1 MTELILKKE
10 IDEEKL
16 NTLLNFLNSW
26 GVEVE
31 VQSKPRK
38 RLIRKNSSK
47 KTFSLSVGLW
57 DDYPIDGSALRNK
70 AWNRQ
75 S

>member
-1 MTELILKKE
+1 MTELIFKKD

-31 VQSKPRK
+31 VQPKPRK
-38 RLIRKNSSK
+38 NLVRKGSSK

-57 DDYPIDGSALRNK
+57 DDYAIDGKTLRNK
-70 AWNRQ
+70 SWNKEL
-75 S
+75 

>member
-1 MTELILKKE
+1 MTELIFKKD

-31 VQSKPRK
+31 VQSKSRK
-38 RLIRKNSSK
+38 KVIRKKSSK
-47 KTFSLSVGLW
+47 QAFSLSVGLW
-57 DDYPIDGSALRNK
+57 DDYSIDGNTLRNNS
-70 AWNRQ
+70 WNRK
-75 S
+75 

>member
-1 MTELILKKE
+1 MTELIFKKD

-31 VQSKPRK
+31 VQSKSNIHELPLFTLNK
-38 RLIRKNSSK
+38 KDFSYLPNIQLYNLI
-47 KTFSLSVGLW
+47 
-57 DDYPIDGSALRNK
+57 
-70 AWNRQ
+70 
-75 S
+75 